1 MTKIDA
7 PAYLQSEVDEVV
19 AYLHGLYSGAFTEES
34 IRQHFGNYVGFA
46 YAEYTTA
53 VVTAHLPAGAK
64 LLDIGCG
71 FGSTVIAARNAG
83 IDASGV
89 EIASFEVEFAQRRL
103 ARMRPQDDPQAVFK
117 LGDATR
123 LDQADGSLDAVA
135 FWNVLEHIED
145 CGSMLR
151 AAWRML
157 KPGGRAYIEC
167 PNYAAQRLEAHY
179 HVPWN
184 PELRHDRAKAADYLR
199 SQGRDPTYFLTSIF
213 CRTNA
218 EVLGLL
224 KDIGFEPLDVSN
236 EASMA
241 LTARNFF
248 AMLRHPGRFRKFHNP
263 GRESITLVARKPAG
277 RM

>member
-1 MTKIDA
+1 MTEHDER
-7 PAYLQSEVDEVV
+7 PYLSSEVDEVV

-34 IRQHFGNYVGFA
+34 IRNHFDNYVGFA
-46 YAEYTTA
+46 YASYTTA
-53 VVTAHLPAGAK
+53 VVRAHLPAGAK

-83 IDASGV
+83 IDAAGV
-89 EIASFEVEFAQRRL
+89 EIAPFEVDFARRRL
-103 ARMRPQDDPQAVFK
+103 ARMRPQDDPQAVFR

-123 LDQADGSLDAVA
+123 LDQPDGSLDAVA

-145 CGSMLR
+145 CEAMLR

-167 PNYAAQRLEAHY
+167 PNYAARRLEAHY
-179 HVPWN
+179 HVPWD

-213 CRTNA
+213 CRTNE
-218 EVLGLL
+218 EVLGVL
-224 KDIGFEPLDVSN
+224 KRIGFEPLDHSD

-241 LTARNFF
+241 ISARNIV
-248 AMLRHPGRFRKFHNP
+248 AMLRNPRRFLRFHNP
-263 GRESITLVARKPAG
+263 GRQSITLVARKPAS